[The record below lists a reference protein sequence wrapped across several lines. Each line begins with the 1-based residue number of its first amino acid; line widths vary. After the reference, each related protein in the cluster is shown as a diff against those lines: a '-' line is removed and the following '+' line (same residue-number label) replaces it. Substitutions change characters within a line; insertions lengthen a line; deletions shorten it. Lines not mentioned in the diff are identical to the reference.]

1 MKDSIIHQVDLPI
14 ASIFRSKYGT
24 YPEYHSSLDNFNL
37 VTLKGIT
44 GGFNVVKESIKI
56 LLKNKYPL
64 SKFVCEP
71 NLGKGLYQRVTKKSF
86 NKIIDARKYL
96 DFLQYSDGKNSLNKI
111 FRLINVDNIR
121 GNKIYKKLL
130 KNKILLSNS

>member
-1 MKDSIIHQVDLPI
+1 M
-14 ASIFRSKYGT
+14 
-24 YPEYHSSLDNFNL
+24 
-37 VTLKGIT
+37 
-44 GGFNVVKESIKI
+44 KESIKI

-71 NLGKGLYQRVTKKSF
+71 NLGKRGLYPTLSRKKSF